1 MKPFF
6 SDVHLSIIFRP
17 FPAIQYIIAAFG
29 FASANHTCHYI
40 TNLAFSQLP
49 IVRCLIQA
57 FLHSDVLCRKELRPD
72 VYFSSFFSVSL
83 WPHHDSSS
91 RLTDQNVWWISHAS
105 SGFHA
110 SLIVCLFRW
119 KMIRRPDT
127 VTAAG
132 QPALSGTGWY
142 YYTTIPSKF
151 QPRHLLDIFSYLWYL
166 FYCLNIC

>member
-57 FLHSDVLCRKELRPD
+57 FLHSDILCRK
-72 VYFSSFFSVSL
+72 
-83 WPHHDSSS
+83 
-91 RLTDQNVWWISHAS
+91 Q
-105 SGFHA
+105 
-110 SLIVCLFRW
+110 
-119 KMIRRPDT
+119 RRPMYISVPFSLFLYDLIM
-127 VTAAG
+127 TAV
-132 QPALSGTGWY
+132 PV
-142 YYTTIPSKF
+142 
-151 QPRHLLDIFSYLWYL
+151 
-166 FYCLNIC
+166 